1 MNARR
6 PLRLGTVEEA
16 CKVIGGESKPVH
28 PSTFYRG
35 VKKGRYSPPIHP
47 SENVSRV
54 DLDRLEDEG
63 RACADEE
70 ADEPP

>member
-1 MNARR
+1 MSVKGR
-6 PLRLGTVEEA
+6 LRLGTVFEA

-54 DLDRLEDEG
+54 DLDRLEDEV
-63 RACADEE
+63 RASADSE
-70 ADEPP
+70 ADTRP